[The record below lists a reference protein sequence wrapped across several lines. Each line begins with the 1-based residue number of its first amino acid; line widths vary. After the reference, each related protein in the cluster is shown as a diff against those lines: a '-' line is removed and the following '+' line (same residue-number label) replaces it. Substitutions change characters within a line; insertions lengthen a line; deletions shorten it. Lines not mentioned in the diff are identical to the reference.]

1 MILVRYV
8 LKELIGP
15 FLASLFGITFLF
27 VVDFLVKI
35 LDNVLSKGLPA
46 TTVIEIFVLNLAWML
61 SLSIPMAVLVASLM
75 AFGRMSGDQEITAV
89 KAAGVSPLSLMR
101 PVLLVAL
108 LLSVLMV
115 VFNNWVLPEANHR
128 SVELMNA
135 VSRKKPHVFIDAGR
149 LITQF
154 PGVQLWVNRID
165 PVSGTLYGIQ
175 IFEMEKKGAPRIVYA
190 DSASMDYVD
199 NGATLM
205 LRLRSGETHLVD
217 PDDDDN
223 YFRIRF
229 FSQDLAMQNVDDRLE
244 RRSRSYRSDRE
255 MPVEMMWDVVTDA
268 RAKYDS
274 ASVLARTRR
283 LPTLVR
289 MRDLV
294 VSDSTVPENANGI
307 PMGDSVQF
315 IQGLRKIRV
324 QEVSSMRATERAWS
338 RMEGELKRSAQYMVE
353 IHKKF
358 STAFACFVFVLIG
371 APLGI
376 MARKGG
382 IGTGI
387 LYSLAFFVI
396 YWICLIG
403 GENLADRLVIS
414 PELAM
419 WVSNIIIGVF
429 GILITRAM
437 VRDRFSGNS
446 KVLHFFKVVGRYTV
460 INHCVRAFGWLFGK
474 IKKRFE

>member
-15 FLASLFGITFLF
+15 FLAALFGITFLF

-46 TTVIEIFVLNLAWML
+46 STVLEIFVLNLAWML
-61 SLSIPMAVLVASLM
+61 SLSIPMAVLVACLM
-75 AFGRMSGDQEITAV
+75 TFGRLSGDHEITAV

-101 PVLLVAL
+101 PVMLVAAL
-108 LLSVLMV
+108 ITVLMIL
-115 VFNNWVLPEANHR
+115 FNNWILPEANHR

-154 PGVQLWVNRID
+154 PDVQLWVNRID
-165 PVSGTLYGIQ
+165 PVSGVLYGVQ
-175 IFEMEKKGAPRIVYA
+175 VYEMEKKGAPRVVYA
-190 DSASMDYVD
+190 DSATLDYVD

-205 LRLRSGETHLVD
+205 FRMRSGETHIVD
-217 PDDDDN
+217 PDKPEN

-229 FSQDLAMQNVDDRLE
+229 FSQDLALQNVDDRLE

-255 MPVEMMWDVVTDA
+255 MPVEMMMDVVNEA
-268 RAKYDS
+268 RAKYDTLS
-274 ASVLARTRR
+274 GQAQNTR
-283 LPTLVR
+283 LPTLVATR
-289 MRDLV
+289 NFV
-294 VSDSTVPENANGI
+294 
-307 PMGDSVQF
+307 MGDSIVPKEAGTAAPIDSVQARKSL
-315 IQGLRKIRV
+315 QRLRM
-324 QEVSSMRATERAWS
+324 QEISSFRTTERLWG
-338 RMEGELKRSAQYMVE
+338 RMEGEQKRAAQYLVE

-358 STAFACFVFVLIG
+358 STSFACFIFVLIG

-387 LYSLAFFVI
+387 IYSLAFFVI

-403 GENLADRLVIS
+403 GENLADRLLIS

-419 WVSNIIIGVF
+419 WASNIIIGAF
-429 GILITRAM
+429 GIFITIAM
-437 VRDRFSGNS
+437 VRDRFTGDS
-446 KVLHFFKVVGRYTV
+446 KFFRFMRALGRRFRS
-460 INHCVRAFGWLFGK
+460 NGKGRA
-474 IKKRFE
+474 

>member
-8 LKELIGP
+8 LKELIAP
-15 FLASLFGITFLF
+15 FIAALFGITFLF

-35 LDNVLSKGLPA
+35 LDNVLSKGLP
-46 TTVIEIFVLNLAWML
+46 TSTVLEIFVLNLAWML
-61 SLSIPMAVLVASLM
+61 SLSIPMAVLVACLM
-75 AFGRMSGDQEITAV
+75 AFGRMSGDHEITAV

-115 VFNNWVLPEANHR
+115 LFNNWVLPEANHR

-135 VSRKKPHVFIDAGR
+135 VSRKKPHAFIDAGR

-154 PGVQLWVNRID
+154 PDVQLWVNHID

-175 IFEMEKKGAPRIVYA
+175 VYEMERKGAPRIVYA
-190 DSASMDYVD
+190 DSATMDYVD

-205 LRLRSGETHLVD
+205 FRLRSGETHVVD
-217 PDDDDN
+217 PDDPEN

-229 FSQDLAMQNVDDRLE
+229 FSQDLAMKNVDDRLE

-255 MPVEMMWDVVTDA
+255 MPVEMMMGVVETA
-268 RAKYDS
+268 RQRYDTVYTESQDKRLSTLLNLRKQMEGDTIVPDS
-274 ASVLARTRR
+274 AN
-283 LPTLVR
+283 
-289 MRDLV
+289 
-294 VSDSTVPENANGI
+294 VPAI
-307 PMGDSVQF
+307 TDSVQ
-315 IQGLRKIRV
+315 LRRSLQKIRV
-324 QEVSSMRATERAWS
+324 QELAAQRTTERLYG
-338 RMEGELKRSAQYMVE
+338 RLENEEKRAAQYLVE

-358 STAFACFVFVLIG
+358 STSFACFIFVLIG

-387 LYSLAFFVI
+387 IYSLAFFVI

-403 GENLADRLVIS
+403 GENLADRLIIS

-419 WVSNIIIGVF
+419 WASNAIIGLFGVF
-429 GILITRAM
+429 ITIAM
-437 VRDRFSGNS
+437 VRDRFSGDS
-446 KVLHFFKVVGRYTV
+446 KFFRAIRAVGRFFKKLTGR
-460 INHCVRAFGWLFGK
+460 FG
-474 IKKRFE
+474 

>member
-15 FLASLFGITFLF
+15 FLAALFGITFLF

-46 TTVIEIFVLNLAWML
+46 STVLEIFVLNLAWML
-61 SLSIPMAVLVASLM
+61 SLSIPMAVLVACLM
-75 AFGRMSGDQEITAV
+75 AFGRLSGDHEITAV

-101 PVLLVAL
+101 PVMLVAL
-108 LLSVLMV
+108 LVTVLMIL
-115 VFNNWVLPEANHR
+115 FNNWILPEANHR

-154 PGVQLWVNRID
+154 PDVQLWVNRID
-165 PVSGTLYGIQ
+165 PVSCVLYGIQ
-175 IFEMEKKGAPRIVYA
+175 VYEMEKKGAPRVVYA
-190 DSASMDYVD
+190 DSATLDYVD

-205 LRLRSGETHLVD
+205 FRMRSGETHIVD
-217 PDDDDN
+217 PDKPEN

-255 MPVEMMWDVVTDA
+255 MPVEMMMDVVDEA
-268 RAKYDS
+268 RAKYDTVS
-274 ASVLARTRR
+274 AFARDKRLANLMAAKNLVIGDSIVPKDASGSPPLDSIQQRRSLQRIRMQEISVLRT
-283 LPTLVR
+283 
-289 MRDLV
+289 
-294 VSDSTVPENANGI
+294 
-307 PMGDSVQF
+307 
-315 IQGLRKIRV
+315 
-324 QEVSSMRATERAWS
+324 TERLWG
-338 RMEGELKRSAQYMVE
+338 RMEAEQKRAAQYLVE

-358 STAFACFVFVLIG
+358 STSFACFIFVLIG

-387 LYSLAFFVI
+387 IYSLAFFVI

-403 GENLADRLVIS
+403 GENLADRLIIS

-419 WVSNIIIGVF
+419 WASNIIIGAF
-429 GILITRAM
+429 GIFITIAM
-437 VRDRFSGNS
+437 VRDRFTGDS
-446 KVLHFFKVVGRYTV
+446 KFFRAMRAIGRWFRS
-460 INHCVRAFGWLFGK
+460 IGRGRA
-474 IKKRFE
+474 

>member
-8 LKELIGP
+8 LKELIAP
-15 FLASLFGITFLF
+15 FLAALFGITFLF

-46 TTVIEIFVLNLAWML
+46 STVLEIFVLNLAWML
-61 SLSIPMAVLVASLM
+61 ALSIPMAVLVACLM
-75 AFGRMSGDQEITAV
+75 AFGRLSGDQEITAV

-101 PVLLVAL
+101 PVLLVSV

-115 VFNNWVLPEANHR
+115 LFNNWVLPEANHR

-135 VSRKKPHVFIDAGR
+135 VSRKKPHAFIDAGR

-154 PGVQLWVNRID
+154 PDVQLWVNKID

-175 IFEMEKKGAPRIVYA
+175 VFEMERKGAPRVVYA
-190 DSASMDYVD
+190 DSATMDYVD

-205 LRLRSGETHLVD
+205 FRLRSGETHIVD
-217 PDDDDN
+217 PDDPDN

-229 FSQDLAMQNVDDRLE
+229 YAQDLAMQNVNDKLE

-255 MPVEMMWDVVTDA
+255 MPVEMMMDVVEE
-268 RAKYDS
+268 AKSRYDTIQTEALTKRLATLANTLKQVEADSIVPAGVAGGTIDSIQTRKALQRIRPQELS
-274 ASVLARTRR
+274 ALRT
-283 LPTLVR
+283 
-289 MRDLV
+289 
-294 VSDSTVPENANGI
+294 
-307 PMGDSVQF
+307 
-315 IQGLRKIRV
+315 
-324 QEVSSMRATERAWS
+324 TERFKG
-338 RMEGELKRSAQYMVE
+338 RMEAEEKRQAQYLVE

-358 STAFACFVFVLIG
+358 STSFACFIFVLIG

-387 LYSLAFFVI
+387 LYSIAFFVI

-403 GENLADRLVIS
+403 GENLADRLIIS

-419 WVSNIIIGVF
+419 WASNAIIGVF
-429 GILITRAM
+429 GIFITIAM
-437 VRDRFSGNS
+437 VRDRFSGDS
-446 KVLHFFKVVGRYTV
+446 KVFRAIRAISGGFKKLLGR
-460 INHCVRAFGWLFGK
+460 FG
-474 IKKRFE
+474 

>member
-46 TTVIEIFVLNLAWML
+46 STVLEIFALNLAWML

-75 AFGRMSGDQEITAV
+75 TFGRMSGDQEITAV
-89 KAAGVSPLSLMR
+89 KAAGISPLSLMR

-190 DSASMDYVD
+190 DSATMDYVD

-217 PDDDDN
+217 PDDADN

-255 MPVEMMWDVVTDA
+255 MPVEMMWEVVTDA
-268 RAKYDS
+268 RNNYDTAAVQAK
-274 ASVLARTRR
+274 TRR
-283 LPTLVR
+283 LPTLLR
-289 MRDLV
+289 IRDFV
-294 VSDSTVPENANGI
+294 NGDSILPADAKGI
-307 PMGDSVQF
+307 PMGDSLQF
-315 IQGLRKIRV
+315 AQSLRKVRV
-324 QEVSSMRATERAWS
+324 QETAALRSTERAWG
-338 RMEGELKRSAQYMVE
+338 RMEGELKRAAQYMVE

-403 GENLADRLVIS
+403 GENLADRLVVS

-419 WVSNIIIGVF
+419 WISNVIIGVF
-429 GILITRAM
+429 GIFLTRAM
-437 VRDRFSGNS
+437 VKDRFSGDS
-446 KVLHFFKVVGRYTV
+446 KFFRFFRKIGR
-460 INHCVRAFGWLFGK
+460 IFGK
-474 IKKRFE
+474 ITKRFG

>member
-46 TTVIEIFVLNLAWML
+46 STVIEIFVLNLAWML

-75 AFGRMSGDQEITAV
+75 TFGRMSGDQEITAV
-89 KAAGVSPLSLMR
+89 KAAGISPLSLMR

-268 RAKYDS
+268 REKYDT
-274 ASVLARTRR
+274 ASVHARARR
-283 LPTLVR
+283 LPTLMR
-289 MRDLV
+289 IRDLV
-294 VSDSTVPENANGI
+294 VEDSILPKDAAGVPMN
-307 PMGDSVQF
+307 DSLKF
-315 IQGLRKIRV
+315 MQGLRKVRV
-324 QEVSSMRATERAWS
+324 QEVAAMRTTERVWG

-403 GENLADRLVIS
+403 GENLADRLVVS

-419 WVSNIIIGVF
+419 WISNVIIGVF
-429 GILITRAM
+429 GILLTRAM
-437 VRDRFSGNS
+437 IRDRFSGES
-446 KVLHFFKVVGRYTV
+446 RLSPLIIFKAIGRFF
-460 INHCVRAFGWLFGK
+460 LK
-474 IKKRFE
+474 ILRRV

>member
-15 FLASLFGITFLF
+15 FLAALFGITFLF

-46 TTVIEIFVLNLAWML
+46 STVLEIFVLNLAWML
-61 SLSIPMAVLVASLM
+61 SLSIPMAVLVACLM
-75 AFGRMSGDQEITAV
+75 AFGRLSGDHEITAV

-101 PVLLVAL
+101 PVMLVAL
-108 LLSVLMV
+108 LVTVLMIL
-115 VFNNWVLPEANHR
+115 FNNWILPEANHR

-154 PGVQLWVNRID
+154 PDVQLWVNRID
-165 PVSGTLYGIQ
+165 PVSGVLYGIQ
-175 IFEMEKKGAPRIVYA
+175 VYEMEKKGAPRVVYA
-190 DSASMDYVD
+190 DSATLDYVD

-205 LRLRSGETHLVD
+205 FRMRSGETHIVD
-217 PDDDDN
+217 PDKPEN

-255 MPVEMMWDVVTDA
+255 MPVEMMMDVVNEA
-268 RAKYDS
+268 RAKYDTVS
-274 ASVLARTRR
+274 AFAREKRLGSLVSTRNIVL
-283 LPTLVR
+283 
-289 MRDLV
+289 
-294 VSDSTVPENANGI
+294 
-307 PMGDSVQF
+307 GDSVVPDGANGTEPLDS
-315 IQGLRKIRV
+315 IQGRRSLQRIRMQEISNLRT
-324 QEVSSMRATERAWS
+324 TERLWG
-338 RMEGELKRSAQYMVE
+338 RMESEQKRAAQYLVE

-358 STAFACFVFVLIG
+358 STSFACFIFVLIG

-387 LYSLAFFVI
+387 IYSLAFFVI

-403 GENLADRLVIS
+403 GENLADRLIIS

-419 WVSNIIIGVF
+419 WASNILIGAFGVF
-429 GILITRAM
+429 ITIAM
-437 VRDRFSGNS
+437 VRDRFTVDS
-446 KVLHFFKVVGRYTV
+446 KFFRAMRAIGRWFRSFGRG
-460 INHCVRAFGWLFGK
+460 RA
-474 IKKRFE
+474 

>member
-1 MILVRYV
+1 
-8 LKELIGP
+8 
-15 FLASLFGITFLF
+15 
-27 VVDFLVKI
+27 
-35 LDNVLSKGLPA
+35 LPA
-46 TTVIEIFVLNLAWML
+46 STVVEIFVLNLAWML

-75 AFGRMSGDQEITAV
+75 TFGRMSGDQEITAV
-89 KAAGVSPLSLMR
+89 KAAGISPLSLMR

-135 VSRKKPHVFIDAGR
+135 VSRKKPHVFVDAGR

-190 DSASMDYVD
+190 DSATMDYVD

-217 PDDDDN
+217 PDDEDN

-255 MPVEMMWDVVTDA
+255 MPVEMMWEVVTDA
-268 RAKYDS
+268 RAKYDT
-274 ASVLARTRR
+274 AAVQAKTRR
-283 LPTLVR
+283 LPTLLR
-289 MRDLV
+289 IRELV
-294 VSDSTVPENANGI
+294 AGDTVVPKDAQASSKLDSL
-307 PMGDSVQF
+307 QF
-315 IQGLRKIRV
+315 IQGLRKIRT
-324 QEVSSMRATERAWS
+324 QESASLRTTERIWG
-338 RMEGELKRSAQYMVE
+338 RMESELKREAQYLVE

-358 STAFACFVFVLIG
+358 STAFACFVFILIG

-403 GENLADRLVIS
+403 GENLADRLIVS

-419 WVSNIIIGVF
+419 WISNVIIGVF
-429 GILITRAM
+429 GILLTRAM
-437 VRDRFSGNS
+437 IRDRFSGDS
-446 KVLHFFKVVGRYTV
+446 KIFRFFRAIGHFFVFRAIGRFFKK
-460 INHCVRAFGWLFGK
+460 IAGLF
-474 IKKRFE
+474 

>member
-46 TTVIEIFVLNLAWML
+46 STVVEIFVLNLAWML

-75 AFGRMSGDQEITAV
+75 TFGRMSGDQEITAV
-89 KAAGVSPLSLMR
+89 KAAGISPLSLMR

-135 VSRKKPHVFIDAGR
+135 VSRKKPHVFVDAGR

-190 DSASMDYVD
+190 DSATMDYVD

-217 PDDDDN
+217 PDDEDN

-268 RAKYDS
+268 RAKYDT
-274 ASVLARTRR
+274 AAVQAKTRR
-283 LPTLVR
+283 LPTLLR
-289 MRDLV
+289 IRELV
-294 VSDSTVPENANGI
+294 D
-307 PMGDSVQF
+307 GDSIVPMDAQQTMKLDSIQF
-315 IQGLRKIRV
+315 IQGLRKIRT
-324 QEVSSMRATERAWS
+324 QETASLRTTERVWG
-338 RMEGELKRSAQYMVE
+338 RMETELKREAQYMVE

-358 STAFACFVFVLIG
+358 STAFACFIFILIG

-403 GENLADRLVIS
+403 GENLADRLIVS

-419 WVSNIIIGVF
+419 WISNIIIGIF
-429 GILITRAM
+429 GILLTRAM
-437 VRDRFSGNS
+437 IRDRFSGDS
-446 KVLHFFKVVGRYTV
+446 
-460 INHCVRAFGWLFGK
+460 K
-474 IKKRFE
+474 IKRFFRAVGHFVVFRAIGRFFRKIAELF

>member
-1 MILVRYV
+1 
-8 LKELIGP
+8 
-15 FLASLFGITFLF
+15 
-27 VVDFLVKI
+27 
-35 LDNVLSKGLPA
+35 
-46 TTVIEIFVLNLAWML
+46 
-61 SLSIPMAVLVASLM
+61 
-75 AFGRMSGDQEITAV
+75 
-89 KAAGVSPLSLMR
+89 
-101 PVLLVAL
+101 
-108 LLSVLMV
+108 MV

-135 VSRKKPHVFIDAGR
+135 VSRKKPHVFVDAGR

-190 DSASMDYVD
+190 DSATMDYVD

-217 PDDDDN
+217 PDDEDN

-268 RAKYDS
+268 RAKYDT
-274 ASVLARTRR
+274 AAVQAKTRR
-283 LPTLVR
+283 LPTLLR
-289 MRDLV
+289 IRELV
-294 VSDSTVPENANGI
+294 N
-307 PMGDSVQF
+307 GDSIVPKEAQASSKLDSLQF
-315 IQGLRKIRV
+315 IQGLRKVRT
-324 QEVSSMRATERAWS
+324 QETASLRTTERVWG
-338 RMEGELKRSAQYMVE
+338 RMESELKREAQYMVE

-358 STAFACFVFVLIG
+358 STAFACFVFILIG

-403 GENLADRLVIS
+403 GENLADRLIVS

-419 WVSNIIIGVF
+419 WISNVIIGVF
-429 GILITRAM
+429 GILLTRAM
-437 VRDRFSGNS
+437 IRDRFSGDS
-446 KVLHFFKVVGRYTV
+446 KLFRFFRAIGHFFVFRAIGRFFKK
-460 INHCVRAFGWLFGK
+460 IAGWF
-474 IKKRFE
+474 